1 MSSLTAIGACTT
13 LPSSFHFHLAIR
25 YSPIAVVFGS
35 AGASPSHFISS
46 RVPRPVL
53 SQCLPKRSLLKQ
65 AEKLEGASP
74 DAPNFSAVRER
85 CPPENHSPFATR
97 CRFGSAGASP
107 SHFISSLVP
116 RPTTRFKSVSTKT
129 KPAEAG

>member
-1 MSSLTAIGACTT
+1 MSSSTAIGACTT

-25 YSPIAVVFGS
+25 YLPVANRYRFTNRYSPVAVV
-35 AGASPSHFISS
+35 
-46 RVPRPVL
+46 
-53 SQCLPKRSLLKQ
+53 
-65 AEKLEGASP
+65 
-74 DAPNFSAVRER
+74 
-85 CPPENHSPFATR
+85 
-97 CRFGSAGASP
+97 FGSAGASP